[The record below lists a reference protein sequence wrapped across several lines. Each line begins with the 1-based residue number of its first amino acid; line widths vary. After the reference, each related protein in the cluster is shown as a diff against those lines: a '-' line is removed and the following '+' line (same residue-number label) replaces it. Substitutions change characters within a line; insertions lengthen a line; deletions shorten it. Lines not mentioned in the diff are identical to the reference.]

1 MKIIVD
7 RGFLTPLFYDD
18 PPILPTPFSKF
29 VLFLRLMGVIA
40 PHMICY
46 FLLNDLMNLHM
57 SNLVTLVPPGPCG
70 VFFFFFFFC
79 NKAAVYWGV
88 AHDVV
93 FTSTLLWYH
102 VQTKTHIEAN
112 RLIHPHEYILTSLVM
127 CLLKLSVLHWVNN
140 LLISKFYFSIVLRC
154 LFFPKITDL

>member
-46 FLLNDLMNLHM
+46 FLLNDLI
-57 SNLVTLVPPGPCG
+57 
-70 VFFFFFFFC
+70 FC